1 MKSTAVLIYDKF
13 CYFEISV
20 ALEILSLS
28 GKQVT
33 VFAKN
38 NNPVKSE
45 DGLTIIPDKCI
56 SELNINEYDSL
67 LLPGAEDIRSAVEDE
82 EIIEFIKK
90 FKNKSLIGAISIA
103 PVLLLKSGALKCKPF
118 MCGADIDDL
127 LEEGFTSDD
136 LCEMTG
142 WSDNLRRPIEDGYII
157 SGNILTS
164 VSYNFVKFG
173 LQFGKM
179 LGIEISPETFGLK

>member
-1 MKSTAVLIYDKF
+1 MKKTAVLIYDKF

-28 GKQVT
+28 GKPVT
-33 VFAKN
+33 VFAKDTC
-38 NNPVKSE
+38 PVKSE

-56 SELNINEYDSL
+56 SEVSVEEYDSL

-90 FKNKSLIGAISIA
+90 FENNILVGAISIA
-103 PVLLLKSGALKCKPF
+103 PVLLLKSGALKSKPF
-118 MCGADIDDL
+118 MCGADKEDL
-127 LEEGFTSDD
+127 FEEGFTAED
-136 LCEMTG
+136 LCGMIG
-142 WSDNLRRPIEDGYII
+142 WSDNLRNPIEDGYTI
-157 SGNILTS
+157 SGNIITS

-173 LQFGKM
+173 LQFGKI
-179 LGIEISPETFGLK
+179 LGIDISPATFGLK